1 MASAAT
7 GGWESGLQNTLSP
20 GDKVLTWRYGQF
32 SHLWVDMMERLGL
45 EVQVIDAPWG
55 AGVDEAKLA
64 EILKADTEKKIK
76 AVAVVHNE
84 TTTGSINLLVRQPYF
99 TSNIP
104 EMQYCRFQYM
114 SFQVLLGVERRHAWP
129 WTSVC

>member
-1 MASAAT
+1 
-7 GGWESGLQNTLSP
+7 
-20 GDKVLTWRYGQF
+20 
-32 SHLWVDMMERLGL
+32 MERLGL

-84 TTTGSINLLVRQPYF
+84 TTTGNRSSLPMWQPYLMGDA
-99 TSNIP
+99 SWPLAAHNGLRAP
-104 EMQYCRFQYM
+104 EFGRAACAVLEHYALIRFHWM
-114 SFQVLLGVERRHAWP
+114 PVIAMLFAL
-129 WTSVC
+129 